1 MFLQIA
7 DVSYQVSAGVWMYSL
22 EGDECPHQP
31 CYFPSSRAGNELLRS
46 FTLIEKT
53 PTC

>member
-1 MFLQIA
+1 MFLIVG
-7 DVSYQVSAGVWMYSL
+7 VSYQVAGIVWMYSL

-46 FTLIEKT
+46 LTLIEKA